1 MVDLAAGTHLAFL
14 HLHKVADAAT
24 IGDVGRR
31 TQMSKG
37 SDGNAIAH
45 RGLPDNGMQHGN
57 VVAELGIF
65 QQAAGSQAA
74 VVADAAATAQ
84 MGLRFDHHIATEAA
98 VFTEGAAAGVDEG
111 DALRHPVVA
120 QALLQDGFTLGEL
133 LAVVDAV
140 HLIGI
145 GDFNMHGQRQHRHG
159 VRQVELPL
167 VVVGAQLGQD
177 LRQRLPVEAIDAGVG
192 EVVAALLLGAVAM
205 LNDGAHLAIAIDK
218 HPAIARRVLQACRQQ
233 RDVGSALA
241 VAMHQRFNRFRP
253 EQGHVAVEHQQF
265 TLKSL
270 QHRQQLLH
278 GMAGA
283 VLGLLQHEFESADG
297 C

>member
-24 IGDVGRR
+24 IGDLGCW

-145 GDFNMHGQRQHRHG
+145 GDFNVHGLWQHRHR

-167 VVVGAQLGQD
+167 VVVGAQLRQD

-205 LNDGAHLAIAIDK
+205 LNDGAHLPIGIDK

-233 RDVGSALA
+233 RDIGSALA
-241 VAMHQRFNRFRP
+241 VAIHQRFNRFCP
-253 EQGHVAVEHQQF
+253 QQGHVAVEHQQF